1 MNRSVANYVVGL
13 FLGCAFAASTSFAQA
28 PQRVQQPDGPQRQQP
43 AGPPT
48 FSAPQPTAYGGY
60 MVGTGD
66 LLDIRVA
73 EEDDMTGRYQVNPA
87 GDIELPLLKTP
98 IHASGLSTFDLAK
111 KIQVELQKEDLI
123 KDPSVTVFIER
134 GMSENITVLG
144 QVARPGTYPIE
155 QNTTLIDAI
164 SMAGG
169 LTPQAGQYATVNEHA
184 QQSTPP
190 ANPGAANSASA
201 EEAASLQQTE
211 RVISVD
217 LQEIM
222 SGARPSANIA
232 VHPGDVITI
241 SDAATVYVVGAVT
254 KPGAFTVQ
262 DQASGITVMRAIAL
276 VEGTQSTAALSKTII
291 VRHSNDTKQREEI
304 PVDLDKIMKGKTQD
318 PTLQANDILFVP
330 QSGFRQGMHAAGQIA
345 IVAAAEIIG
354 YGTALKIAK

>member
-1 MNRSVANYVVGL
+1 MNRAAANYAIVV
-13 FLGCAFAASTSFAQA
+13 FLGCVCAAAPSYAQA
-28 PQRVQQPDGPQRQQP
+28 PQRVGQPTTGQRQP
-43 AGPPT
+43 APSGPPA
-48 FSAPQPTAYGGY
+48 FSAPPSTAYGGY

-87 GDIELPLLKTP
+87 GDIELPLLKTS
-98 IHASGLSTFDLAK
+98 IHAAGVSTFDLAK
-111 KIQVELQKEDLI
+111 KIQTELQKEDLI

-155 QNTTLIDAI
+155 QTTTVIDAI

-169 LTPQAGQYATVNEHA
+169 LTSQAGQYATVNEHA
-184 QQSTPP
+184 QQGAPP
-190 ANPGAANSASA
+190 ANP
-201 EEAASLQQTE
+201 EAGNATEQPASLQQTE
-211 RVISVD
+211 RVISID

-222 SGARPSANIA
+222 SGARPSANIQ
-232 VHPGDVITI
+232 VHPGDVITV

-254 KPGAFTVQ
+254 HPGAFTVQ

-276 VEGTQSTAALSKTII
+276 VEGTQPTAALGKTII

-304 PVDLDKIMKGKTQD
+304 PVDLDKIMKGKVQD

-330 QSGFRQGMHAAGQIA
+330 QSGFKQGMHQAGQIA
-345 IVAAAEIIG
+345 TLAAAEIIG
-354 YGTALKIAK
+354 YGVALRVAK

>member
-1 MNRSVANYVVGL
+1 MNRSVANYVMGL
-13 FLGCAFAASTSFAQA
+13 FLGCVFAASTSFAQA
-28 PQRVQQPDGPQRQQP
+28 PQRVQQPTDGPQRQQP

-87 GDIELPLLKTP
+87 GDIQLPLLKIP

-155 QNTTLIDAI
+155 QTTTVIDAI

-169 LTPQAGQYATVNEHA
+169 LTPQAGQYATVNEHT
-184 QQSTPP
+184 QQNAPP
-190 ANPGAANSASA
+190 VNPGSGNATVENS
-201 EEAASLQQTE
+201 SLQQTE
-211 RVISVD
+211 KVISVD

-232 VHPGDVITI
+232 VHPGDVITV

-304 PVDLDKIMKGKTQD
+304 PVDLDKIMKGKIQD